1 MAGTD
6 SIQLIAKVVAVLP
19 GTMFRLELE
28 NGHQLLGRVSG
39 KIRKRFVHMREG
51 DRVKVEVLPYDLTKG
66 QIIMRIRNP
75 NESRPPRRPPG
86 PHQKS
91 RR

>member
-1 MAGTD
+1 
-6 SIQLIAKVVAVLP
+6 
-19 GTMFRLELE
+19 MFRLELE

-39 KIRKRFVHMREG
+39 KIRKRFVQMKEG

-66 QIIMRIRNP
+66 QIITRLRNP
-75 NESRPPRRPPG
+75 NENRPPRRPPG